1 MMKKFS
7 LRKDLQ
13 YVVVAVVVIF
23 FAFVPLF
30 GLTYLTTLSTV
41 IMMYIVMSASWNMFS
56 GPTGYVSLASGAF
69 VGLGFYASGF
79 LSNYFPLPV
88 LMLFG
93 GIVSFALAAL
103 IGSITLRLRGVYF
116 TIFTFCLVE
125 LVKATMTWYEIMIV
139 RKRGLNVKNF
149 GPEAAFYALLVMVV
163 VALVVVII
171 VKRTRF
177 GMALTGIGE
186 SEDAAAHI
194 GIHTTRTKV
203 LGFAISAFMMGAV
216 GAVRATML
224 NHIDP
229 GSAFNMMFSFL
240 PVLMCV
246 FGGMRSFLGPI
257 IGAAVFADLQ
267 YNLITT
273 MPQGYMIIFGAIMIV
288 AILIMPKGL
297 TGIAEDIL
305 NTRNKIILFGV
316 VLIMLISGMIWKI
329 PYKIEIATVVYVIL
343 GFCLRGRKKGAE
355 INANA

>member
-1 MMKKFS
+1 MNKKFS
-7 LRKDLQ
+7 LRSDLQ
-13 YVVVAVVVIF
+13 YVVVAVICVF

-30 GLTYLTTLSTV
+30 DFTYLTTLSTV

-56 GPTGYVSLASGAF
+56 GPTGYISLASGAF

-125 LVKATMTWYEIMIV
+125 LVKAVMTWYEIMVV

-149 GPEAAFYALLVMVV
+149 GPEAAFYAMLAMVLI
-163 VALVVVII
+163 ALVVVIV

-186 SEDAAAHI
+186 SEDAASHI
-194 GIHTTRTKV
+194 GINTTGTKV
-203 LGFAISAFMMGAV
+203 VGFAISAFMMGAV

-229 GSAFNMMFSFL
+229 GSAFNMMLSFL

-246 FGGMRSFLGPI
+246 FGGMRTFLGPI
-257 IGAAVFADLQ
+257 IGAAVFATLQ
-267 YNLITT
+267 YNLITSI
-273 MPQGYMIIFGAIMIV
+273 PQVYMIIFGGIMV
-288 AILIMPKGL
+288 LAILFMP
-297 TGIAEDIL
+297 TGIV
-305 NTRNKIILFGV
+305 GV
-316 VLIMLISGMIWKI
+316 YERFKNLTEKA
-329 PYKIEIATVVYVIL
+329 KK
-343 GFCLRGRKKGAE
+343 RGGTDD
-355 INANA
+355 ANA

>member
-1 MMKKFS
+1 MIKKFN

-13 YVVVAVVVIF
+13 YVVVAVVCIF

-30 GLTYLTTLSTV
+30 GSTYTATLSTV

-56 GPTGYVSLASGAF
+56 GPTGYISLASGAF

-79 LSNYFPLPV
+79 LSNSLPLPL
-88 LMLFG
+88 LMLSG

-125 LVKATMTWYEIMIV
+125 LVKAVMTWYEIMIV
-139 RKRGLNVKNF
+139 KKRGLNVKNF
-149 GPEAAFYALLVMVV
+149 GPEAAFYAMLVMVV
-163 VALVVVII
+163 IALVVVII

-194 GIHTTRTKV
+194 GIHTTGTKV
-203 LGFAISAFMMGAV
+203 LGFAISAFMMGTV

-246 FGGMRSFLGPI
+246 FGGMRTFLGPI
-257 IGAAVFADLQ
+257 IGAAVFATLQ
-267 YNLITT
+267 YNLITSI
-273 MPQGYMIIFGAIMIV
+273 PQIYMIIFGGIMV
-288 AILIMPKGL
+288 LAILFMP
-297 TGIAEDIL
+297 TGIV
-305 NTRNKIILFGV
+305 GV
-316 VLIMLISGMIWKI
+316 YERIKNAL
-329 PYKIEIATVVYVIL
+329 
-343 GFCLRGRKKGAE
+343 KKGDLKKREGADD
-355 INANA
+355 ANA

>member
-1 MMKKFS
+1 MAKINLKN
-7 LRKDLQ
+7 DLQ
-13 YVVVAVVVIF
+13 YIVVAIVVIF

-30 GLTYLTTLSTV
+30 GSTYTATLSTV
-41 IMMYIVMSASWNMFS
+41 IMMYVVMSVSWNMFS
-56 GPTGYVSLASGAF
+56 GPTGYISLASGAF

-93 GIVSFALAAL
+93 GLVSFALAAL

-116 TIFTFCLVE
+116 TIFTFCLVQ
-125 LVKATMTWYEIMIV
+125 LVQAVMTWYEIMV
-139 RKRGLNVKNF
+139 VKKRGLNVKNF
-149 GPEAAFYALLVMVV
+149 GPEAAFYAMLVMVV
-163 VALVVVII
+163 ITLVVVIV

-203 LGFAISAFMMGAV
+203 LGFAITAFMMGTV

-246 FGGMRSFLGPI
+246 FGGIKTFLGPI
-257 IGAAVFADLQ
+257 IGAVIFAILQ
-267 YNLITT
+267 YNLITQ
-273 MPQGYMIIFGAIMIV
+273 MPQVYMIIFGGIMV
-288 AILIMPKGL
+288 LAILFMP
-297 TGIAEDIL
+297 TGIV
-305 NTRNKIILFGV
+305 GV
-316 VLIMLISGMIWKI
+316 YARIKNFS
-329 PYKIEIATVVYVIL
+329 
-343 GFCLRGRKKGAE
+343 KKGDAKRGE
-355 INANA
+355 GTGDANA

>member
-1 MMKKFS
+1 MIKKFN
-7 LRKDLQ
+7 LRKELQ
-13 YVVVAVVVIF
+13 YIVVAIVVIF

-30 GLTYLTTLSTV
+30 GSTYAVTLSST
-41 IMMYIVMSASWNMFS
+41 IMMYIVMAVSWNMFS
-56 GPTGYVSLASGAF
+56 GPTGYISLASGAF
-69 VGLGFYASGF
+69 VGLGYYASG
-79 LSNYFPLPV
+79 LMSTNFPLPV

-93 GIVSFALAAL
+93 GIVSFGLAAL

-139 RKRGLNVKNF
+139 RKRGLNVRNF
-149 GPEAAFYALLVMVV
+149 GPEAAFYAMLAMVV
-163 VALVVVII
+163 IALVVVII

-186 SEDAAAHI
+186 SEDAASHI

-203 LGFAISAFMMGAV
+203 LGFAITAFMMGTV

-246 FGGMRSFLGPI
+246 FGGMKAFLGPI
-257 IGAAVFADLQ
+257 IGAIVFATLQ

-273 MPQGYMIIFGAIMIV
+273 IPQVYMIIFGAIMILS
-288 AILIMPKGL
+288 ILFMP
-297 TGIAEDIL
+297 TGIV
-305 NTRNKIILFGV
+305 GV
-316 VLIMLISGMIWKI
+316 YERVKNLL
-329 PYKIEIATVVYVIL
+329 
-343 GFCLRGRKKGAE
+343 KKGDSIKGE
-355 INANA
+355 GTDDANA

>member
-1 MMKKFS
+1 MIKKFN
-7 LRKDLQ
+7 LKKELQ
-13 YVVVAVVVIF
+13 YIVVAIAVIF

-30 GLTYLTTLSTV
+30 GSTYVVTLSSV

-56 GPTGYVSLASGAF
+56 GPTGYISLASGAF

-79 LSNYFPLPV
+79 MSNYFPLPV

-125 LVKATMTWYEIMIV
+125 LVKAIMTWYEIMVV

-149 GPEAAFYALLVMVV
+149 GPEAAFYAMLVMVV
-163 VALVVVII
+163 IALVVVI
-171 VKRTRF
+171 VVRRTRF

-186 SEDAAAHI
+186 SEDAASHI
-194 GIHTTRTKV
+194 GIPTTRMKV
-203 LGFAISAFMMGAV
+203 LGFAISAFMMGTV

-229 GSAFNMMFSFL
+229 TSAFNMMFSFL

-246 FGGMRSFLGPI
+246 FGGMKTFLGPI
-257 IGAAVFADLQ
+257 IGAIVFATLQ
-267 YNLITT
+267 YNLVMS
-273 MPQGYMIIFGAIMIV
+273 MPQLYMIIFGGIMIL
-288 AILIMPKGL
+288 AILFMP
-297 TGIAEDIL
+297 TGIV
-305 NTRNKIILFGV
+305 GV
-316 VLIMLISGMIWKI
+316 YERIKNLS
-329 PYKIEIATVVYVIL
+329 
-343 GFCLRGRKKGAE
+343 KKGDFKKGE
-355 INANA
+355 VTDDANA

>member
-1 MMKKFS
+1 MIRKFDI
-7 LRKDLQ
+7 RKDLQ
-13 YVVVAVVVIF
+13 YIVIAIVVIF

-30 GLTYLTTLSTV
+30 GTTYTVTLSTV

-56 GPTGYVSLASGAF
+56 GSTGYISLASGAF

-93 GIVSFALAAL
+93 GIVSFVLAAL
-103 IGSITLRLRGVYF
+103 IGAVTLRLRGVYF

-125 LVKATMTWYEIMIV
+125 LVKAVMTWYEIMVV

-149 GPEAAFYALLVMVV
+149 GPDAAFYAMLIMVV
-163 VALVVVII
+163 ITLIVVII
-171 VKRTRF
+171 IKRTRF

-186 SEDAAAHI
+186 CEDAASHI
-194 GIHTTRTKV
+194 GIHTTVTKV
-203 LGFAISAFMMGAV
+203 LGFAVTAFMMGTV

-246 FGGMRSFLGPI
+246 FGGMKTFLGPI
-257 IGAAVFADLQ
+257 IGAAVFATLQ
-267 YNLITT
+267 YNLITQI
-273 MPQGYMIIFGAIMIV
+273 PQIYMIIFGAIMILS
-288 AILIMPKGL
+288 ILFMP
-297 TGIAEDIL
+297 TGIV
-305 NTRNKIILFGV
+305 GV
-316 VLIMLISGMIWKI
+316 YARIKNFL
-329 PYKIEIATVVYVIL
+329 
-343 GFCLRGRKKGAE
+343 KKSDFKKREGAGD
-355 INANA
+355 ANA

>member
-1 MMKKFS
+1 MIKKFS
-7 LRKDLQ
+7 LKKDLQ
-13 YVVVAVVVIF
+13 YIVVAIVVIF

-30 GLTYLTTLSTV
+30 GSTYTETLSTV
-41 IMMYIVMSASWNMFS
+41 IMMYIVMAVSWNMFS
-56 GPTGYVSLASGAF
+56 GPTGYISLASGAF

-79 LSNYFPLPV
+79 LSTSFPLPV

-93 GIVSFALAAL
+93 GIVSFVLAAL

-125 LVKATMTWYEIMIV
+125 LVKAIMTWYEIMVV

-149 GPEAAFYALLVMVV
+149 GPEAAFYAMLVMVV
-163 VALVVVII
+163 IALVVVIV

-194 GIHTTRTKV
+194 GINTTRTKV
-203 LGFAISAFMMGAV
+203 LGFAISAFMMGTV
-216 GAVRATML
+216 GAVRATMQ

-246 FGGMRSFLGPI
+246 FGGMKTFLGPI
-257 IGAAVFADLQ
+257 IGAIVFATLQ

-273 MPQGYMIIFGAIMIV
+273 IPQVYMIIFGAIMILS
-288 AILIMPKGL
+288 ILFMP
-297 TGIAEDIL
+297 TGIV
-305 NTRNKIILFGV
+305 GV
-316 VLIMLISGMIWKI
+316 YARVKNLL
-329 PYKIEIATVVYVIL
+329 
-343 GFCLRGRKKGAE
+343 KKGDSIKGE
-355 INANA
+355 GTGDANA

>member
-1 MMKKFS
+1 MKKFN

-13 YVVVAVVVIF
+13 YLVVAVIIIF

-30 GLTYLTTLSTV
+30 GSTYTATLSTV

-56 GPTGYVSLASGAF
+56 GPTGYISLASGAF

-79 LSNYFPLPV
+79 LSSYFPLPV

-125 LVKATMTWYEIMIV
+125 LVKAIMTWYEIMIV
-139 RKRGLNVKNF
+139 RKRGLNVTNF
-149 GPEAAFYALLVMVV
+149 GPETAFYSMLAMVV
-163 VALVVVII
+163 IVLAVVIV

-194 GIHTTRTKV
+194 GINTTKTKV

-229 GSAFNMMFSFL
+229 GSAFNMMFSFM

-246 FGGMRSFLGPI
+246 FGGMRTFLGPI
-257 IGAAVFADLQ
+257 IGAAVFATLQ

-273 MPQGYMIIFGAIMIV
+273 MPQIYMIIFGGIMILS
-288 AILIMPKGL
+288 ILFMP
-297 TGIAEDIL
+297 TGIV
-305 NTRNKIILFGV
+305 GV
-316 VLIMLISGMIWKI
+316 YERIKNWSIKRAS
-329 PYKIEIATVVYVIL
+329 
-343 GFCLRGRKKGAE
+343 KKGE
-355 INANA
+355 GTKDANA